1 METIKSPTLIEKEN
15 ISTLKFPKEEVLT
28 EKLAIIERTRELE
41 NAQILGNTEHRKIK
55 IIFQDDSTV
64 YQVETTVWATTE
76 KNIVLKAGVS
86 VPINRILKVNIY

>member
-1 METIKSPTLIEKEN
+1 MDTIKSPTRIEKEN
-15 ISTLKFPKEEVLT
+15 ISTLKFPNEEVLN
-28 EKLAIIERTRELE
+28 EVVAIKERTRELD

-55 IIFQDDSTV
+55 IIFQDESNV

-86 VPINRILKVNIY
+86 IPINRILKVNIY